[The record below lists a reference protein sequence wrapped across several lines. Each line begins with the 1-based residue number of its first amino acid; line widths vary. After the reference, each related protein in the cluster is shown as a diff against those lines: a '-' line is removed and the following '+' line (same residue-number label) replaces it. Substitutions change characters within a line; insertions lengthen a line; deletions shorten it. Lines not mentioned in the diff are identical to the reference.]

1 MNVRTDET
9 VFGSEDA
16 PAYCVTVK
24 YGMRAETI
32 VVLRAT
38 SRKEASD
45 EVMSRFAEVAVFVDE
60 DWFLE
65 VSDWSGEVV
74 VLAGPMTK
82 SRVEDDLSQTVGKLN
97 LGQWQVRAFR
107 EAG

>member
-9 VFGSEDA
+9 VFGSEDS
-16 PAYCVTVK
+16 PAYCVTLK
-24 YGMRAETI
+24 YGMRPETI
-32 VVLRAT
+32 VVLRAKT
-38 SRKEASD
+38 REEASE

-74 VLAGPMTK
+74 VLEGPMTK
-82 SRVEDDLSQTVGKLN
+82 SRAEDDLSQTVGKLDV
-97 LGQWQVRAFR
+97 GRWQVRLFR
-107 EAG
+107 KAG